1 MKLPTKIS
9 ISLCFIL
16 SLVLVACSSNATPDT
31 VPSGSVEVRITDHR
45 VAIGDFDRLDI
56 TIESVGFHPAAS
68 ERTAGWLDFVP
79 DDALVDLT
87 QVLNGRTE
95 TVLEVMLPAGD
106 YDAVQLNVTQGD
118 GDLKA
123 GETVM
128 VPGFE
133 QAARVPFLVQP
144 DETIVIVIDIIVESQ
159 DDHPGG
165 GYELNIANVTVPN
178 TDE

>member
-1 MKLPTKIS
+1 MPTKIP

-16 SLVLVACSSNATPDT
+16 SLMLVACSSNTTPDA
-31 VPSGSVEVRITDHR
+31 VLPGSVEVRITDHR
-45 VAIGDFDRLDI
+45 IAIGDFDRLDI
-56 TIESVGFHPAAS
+56 VIERISFHPTS
-68 ERTAGWLDFVP
+68 TEPSAGWLDFEP

-87 QVLNGRTE
+87 QVLDGRTE

-123 GETVM
+123 GETVTIL
-128 VPGFE
+128 GFE
-133 QAARVPFLVQP
+133 QAARVPFLVRP